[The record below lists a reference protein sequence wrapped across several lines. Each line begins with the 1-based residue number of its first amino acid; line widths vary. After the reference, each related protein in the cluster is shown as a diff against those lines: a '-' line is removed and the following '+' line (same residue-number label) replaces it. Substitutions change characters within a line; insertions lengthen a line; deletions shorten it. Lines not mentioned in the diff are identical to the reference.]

1 MELVCSV
8 ANVTNKEIAAT
19 MKSHYDRARQAME
32 MKPLLESKRQWEF
45 AFGDVGDTQDNDED
59 NDDCSKYNFQMARS
73 LENKAYKLL
82 QKIRKNSST
91 I

>member
-32 MKPLLESKRQWEF
+32 MKPLLESKRQ
-45 AFGDVGDTQDNDED
+45 
-59 NDDCSKYNFQMARS
+59 
-73 LENKAYKLL
+73 
-82 QKIRKNSST
+82 
-91 I
+91 